1 MTPSFN
7 TVAEQQ
13 QEIVRVSRRI
23 LDGSVGVI
31 AGARE
36 MTQVRFRSHS
46 NEKDDDFLVFEGID
60 SETGHLP
67 VGEVRKHW
75 SLDALAQKDVEIKA
89 AEDFFRA
96 RAHTAA
102 RTLIKRYEEKA

>member
-1 MTPSFN
+1 MTPPFN
-7 TVAEQQ
+7 TVAEQH
-13 QEIVRVSRRI
+13 QEIVRVAHRI

-46 NEKDDDFLVFEGID
+46 NDRDENFLVFVGID
-60 SETGHLP
+60 SETDHLP

-75 SLDALAQKDVEIKA
+75 SAEALAQKDIEIKE
-89 AEDFFRA
+89 AEDFFRE
-96 RAHTAA
+96 RAYTAA
-102 RTLIKRYEEKA
+102 RALIQRYEEKA